1 MFKLTVFI
9 PSLQQK
15 QLCKTETLNSI
26 VYAIGLLRHGT
37 HGKTVQREFYTN
49 IIADHLLSVI
59 LKLLVDQFYGFYFT
73 I

>member
-1 MFKLTVFI
+1 M
-9 PSLQQK
+9 
-15 QLCKTETLNSI
+15 NSI

-49 IIADHLLSVI
+49 IIADHLLSFI
-59 LKLLVDQFYGFYFT
+59 LKLLVDRFYGFYIT